1 MQVWRDGRERTYT
14 VRADT
19 PQESPKRDE
28 RKLEGYH
35 PLDGAVVVNMSPALG
50 EELGFDPYVQGVM
63 VLKVERGSAANY
75 NRLRPG
81 DFIVGIGEDD
91 IASTRQ
97 LDALLLSA
105 DEEEWDISV
114 DRNGRIGVLPVRY
127 LPCLLYTSPS
137 PRD

>member
-1 MQVWRDGRERTYT
+1 VKIWRDGRERNYT

-19 PQESPKRDE
+19 PQESPARDE
-28 RKLEGYH
+28 TKLEGYH

-91 IASTRQ
+91 VDSARQ

-105 DEEEWDISV
+105 DSEDWDISV
-114 DRNGRIGVLPVRY
+114 DRNGRIGVLPIRY
-127 LPCLLYTSPS
+127 LPRTN
-137 PRD
+137 